1 MDEKTGNRERGREK
15 EAIDEVDE
23 QEDAASPFREAGGEE
38 RVLKRKWRNGLRKL
52 LEFGEYKSF
61 PMAVIRFSRVFEY
74 PPWYNPTFCPIARN
88 SERIFRRNYE
98 LARARPPQIPPIDLT
113 KFYENRHRPI
123 PVIRNSREI
132 VITRHEGNYA
142 SRKKEKLPAPIEARR

>member
-23 QEDAASPFREAGGEE
+23 QEDAASPFRETGGEE

-98 LARARPPQIPPIDLT
+98 LARARPPDPTDWFNKILWKSSPA
-113 KFYENRHRPI
+113 
-123 PVIRNSREI
+123 NSRHSKFSRGSR
-132 VITRHEGNYA
+132 TRHEGNYA
-142 SRKKEKLPAPIEARR
+142 SRKKEKLPAPIEPRR